1 MANDGGHLILS
12 AEERQSFIAQY
23 PAFAG
28 YIREYLG
35 SVEFINGDPRYC
47 LWLVNCPPQVIQSC
61 SEVRRRLAEV
71 RKARE
76 ESSRPATQA
85 LARTPALFGENR
97 QPTVPY
103 LAIPKTSS
111 ERRFYI
117 PMSIL
122 PSEIVASTEL
132 FTLSS
137 ATLWDF
143 GVLTSA
149 MHMAWVRTVCGRLKS
164 DYRYSATLV
173 YNNYPWPQNVTDRQ
187 RAAAETAAQA
197 VLDARGQY
205 HDSTLADL
213 YDPLSMPAPLVRAHA
228 NLDRAVDRCYR
239 SQPFPHERNRVEY
252 LFEQYEGLNGPL
264 VVGKNG
270 KRVRR
275 K

>member
-1 MANDGGHLILS
+1 MANDGGNLILS
-12 AEERQSFIAQY
+12 AEERQSFIAEY
-23 PAFAG
+23 PALAG
-28 YIREYLG
+28 YVREYLG

-47 LWLVNCPPQVIQSC
+47 LWLVDCPPNLIQNC
-61 SEVRRRLAEV
+61 EELRRRLSEVR
-71 RKARE
+71 KKRE
-76 ESSRPATQA
+76 ESSRSATQA

-117 PMSIL
+117 PMAIL
-122 PSEIVASTEL
+122 SSEIVASTEL
-132 FTLSS
+132 FTLSNP
-137 ATLWDF
+137 TMWDF

-173 YNNYPWPQNVTDRQ
+173 YNNFPWPQSVTDRQ
-187 RAAAETAAQA
+187 RAAVETAAQA
-197 VLDARGQY
+197 VLDARDQY
-205 HDSTLADL
+205 PDSTLADL

-252 LFEQYEGLNGPL
+252 LFEQYERLNAPL
-264 VVGKNG
+264 VARK
-270 KRVRR
+270 KKARR
-275 K
+275 R